1 MKITLLGVLA
11 AIGVVALILFVAEQ
25 LSKAD
30 QPRVEL
36 NEPSNASEGSGTTGN
51 QNIL

>member
-11 AIGVVALILFVAEQ
+11 AFGVVALILFVAEQ

-30 QPRVEL
+30 QPRVEP
-36 NEPSNASEGSGTTGN
+36 NEPSNSEGSGSRGN